1 MVTVR
6 YFKSATDKEF
16 ESHFVD
22 NLSAFLKS
30 KNFNRDELLDL
41 RFFKGDVLGEEIDTI
56 NGYFL
61 DIPEGEIEVF
71 HGSTMPQGPLV
82 PFLPYIFAALAFV
95 AAIALTPKISLPN
108 EGNRKQG
115 SSTNRLGA
123 SNNEPNI
130 NGRIDDIFGH
140 VAKHTPPLW
149 QVPYRIGKDNQET
162 EVLLVAVGR
171 GKYDINTDNIYDGY
185 TPYVNIPKSQ
195 VSIYEPGTHPGN
207 GSPSQTIGSVID
219 EPIGIYRESNDLNA
233 SELLPPND
241 LAIGQDAV
249 WSVVGSA
256 GNATF
261 TLDNIAEL
269 DVDLQ
274 DYFTAGQD
282 LQMIETYSS
291 EVTGSTT
298 LHRSYQPPGPVPI
311 QHASKDFD
319 EVTLTD
325 LSGEHEI
332 TSVTSNTV
340 SVTDGTWGTV
350 SGVLVEDYN
359 LVVSQ
364 SLITLFTTLDSE
376 INDYTW
382 YQTYDSGSG
391 EYSDPV
397 ISVPQNLNPDIG
409 QVFDNVIG
417 PISIY
422 QGAERIIIN
431 LTSASG
437 FYKIDGTAYKRID
450 ACVEFVVEQL
460 DINGDPTGI
469 VNVTPVVYSTNPGN
483 VTSSVYQTVYIDSLF
498 ERSRVYGRR
507 TTNRDKSDGIS
518 NVDKIELTLLYS
530 FEPNPP
536 GVDFGDVTLMHCV
549 VPSNS
554 QSRLIKQRKTN
565 LDLTRKITQY
575 LGGGNFGPVESYVT
589 DDFSQ
594 ILIHAGLDEK
604 CGRLNTSQINMD
616 NIISLKDQINSYF
629 GGTEMIRFG
638 YDFDTSQMS
647 YEDMFTTICNV
658 VNCIPYVQNG
668 VYDAFFEKEQPTS
681 SLQITCRNKISESET
696 REDIFFK
703 EYDGV
708 ELSYRN
714 EETGV
719 TDTIYIPSDRTAV
732 NPDRQEFPGCITE
745 LQAYRRALRMR
756 NKQIYHVVNAEFDVD
771 EFGRVIVP
779 GQRIDSPDGT
789 RFVRH
794 KGNTDGYNI
803 YDGEIV
809 EVNGLVVELSEP
821 VAFIDGEDHYVQFT
835 NANGDNSELI
845 LCNEGDSEF
854 EIVLSSTP
862 AEAIYEGYDRDKM
875 KYTFC
880 SEQLRES
887 IALIPQTIEFKLDD
901 GQEINTISSI
911 NYDSRYYKDDM
922 ETI

>member
-22 NLSAFLKS
+22 NLSSFLKL
-30 KNFNRDELLDL
+30 KDFNRDELLDL
-41 RFFKGDVLGEEIDTI
+41 RFFKCDVLGEEIDTV

-61 DIPEGEIEVF
+61 DISEGEIEVF
-71 HGSTMPQGPLV
+71 HGSTIPQGPETW
-82 PFLPYIFAALAFV
+82 IALLISSVFFV

-123 SNNEPNI
+123 SDNEPNI
-130 NGRIDDIFGH
+130 NGRIDDVFGH

-162 EVLLVAVGR
+162 EVLLLAVGR
-171 GKYDINTDNIYDGY
+171 GKYEINTDNIYDGY
-185 TPYVNIPKSQ
+185 TPYVSIPNSQ
-195 VSIYEPGTHPGN
+195 VSIYEPRTHPGK
-207 GSPSQTIGSVID
+207 GSPSQAIGTEID

-241 LAIGQDAV
+241 LTLGEDAV

-269 DVDLQ
+269 GVDLQ
-274 DYFTAGQD
+274 DYFTTGQD
-282 LQMIETYSS
+282 LQLIETYSS

-298 LHRSYQPPGPVPI
+298 LYRPQQTKDTI
-311 QHASKDFD
+311 SKDFD

-332 TSVTSNTV
+332 TSVTSNTI
-340 SVTDGTWGTV
+340 SVTGGTWGTV
-350 SGVLVEDYN
+350 SGVLVEDYS

-376 INDYTW
+376 INDYAW
-382 YQTYDSGSG
+382 YQTYDSGSD
-391 EYSDPV
+391 EYSNLV

-409 QVFDNVIG
+409 QVFDNIIG

-450 ACVEFVVEQL
+450 AGVEFVVEQL
-460 DINGDPTGI
+460 DINGDPTGV
-469 VNVTPVVYSTNPGN
+469 VNITSVAYSSNPGN
-483 VTSSVYQTVYIDSLF
+483 VTSSVYQTVYIDALF

-507 TTNRDKSDGIS
+507 TTDRDKGAGIS
-518 NVDKIELTLLYS
+518 NVDKIEWTLLYS

-575 LGGGNFGPVESYVT
+575 FSGGTFGPDESYAT

-594 ILIHAGLDEK
+594 ILIHTALDPK
-604 CGRLNTSQINMD
+604 CGRLNISQINAENMLL
-616 NIISLKDQINSYF
+616 LKDQINGYF

-719 TDTIYIPSDRTAV
+719 TDTIYIPSDRTAN

-835 NANGDNSELI
+835 SANGDNSELI
-845 LCNEGDSEF
+845 LCTEGDSEF

-862 AEAIYEGYDRDKM
+862 AEAIYEGYDRDKT